1 MSAIFGSL
9 RSKAISRAVGEDQPS
24 DHNGAPRKDD
34 DFVKISRVRQQP
46 RWGLRAAGVALIV
59 VFILGTI
66 YVINNLRAT
75 TEVLVVA
82 ADVAQGQPI
91 TATDLRTAAVNTDSG
106 LAVLPASQESAV
118 IGKLAAKP
126 LSTGDLLNA
135 DMVTNAVIPADG
147 QTLVGVTVAL
157 PKLPAEPLQP
167 GDLVR
172 IVDTPRDQD
181 NAPVQGPIATR
192 AQVVSTRPIPELG
205 QVTVDVLVPE
215 GEGNW
220 VSARAATGRV
230 AIILDS
236 RER

>member
-1 MSAIFGSL
+1 MPPTFGSL
-9 RSKAISRAVGEDQPS
+9 RTKAISRAVGEDQPS

-34 DFVKISRVRQQP
+34 DFVKTSRVRQQP

-66 YVINNLRAT
+66 YVINNLRST
-75 TEVLVVA
+75 TPVLVVA

-135 DMVTNAVIPADG
+135 DMVTNAVIPAQG

-181 NAPVQGPIATR
+181 NPPCRDRQHPRPGLLHHGHPRTR
-192 AQVVSTRPIPELG
+192 QVIVN
-205 QVTVDVLVPE
+205 VLVPE
-215 GEGNW
+215 AEANW
-220 VSARAATGRV
+220 VVRPRGHRPRR
-230 AIILDS
+230 IILDS